1 MEEILGGKKST
12 MTKEKAQVDP
22 KNRRSGSN
30 SSRNS
35 GSKSRGKSSGSEKN
49 EPNPQPTQ
57 SNKKDPT
64 SKRETFKKQETS
76 NQKSLENPK
85 RDNEVSKPKVENQ
98 NSDSDPPK
106 PEEKPPKASK
116 ASKIPIKAPDNEN
129 PALSKEKI
137 KDDQEVPGNRSITH
151 PENPKF
157 LDSKTLKTQKNESTE
172 LNQEKFK
179 QRSETLVKKPE
190 KPEKP
195 EIKKKQE
202 LNKSGSEN
210 ESGRNSSNSGNKEEN
225 KEKKPTKTAKKKE
238 KNENSD
244 EADDEIE
251 LKVNKNPSN
260 NVTEGEIL
268 QQLGVLSKK
277 NTSKLEENESYSAN
291 NLESRSSPQENK
303 KKPKNQVQET
313 PSFPIQA
320 KKPKNANRSDSNDE
334 NAIKVNESLNSQ
346 ERKKKPKQKVFEKD
360 TFGDKFPQIDPEV
373 KSRRRDSSASGSERN
388 RSSRSGSNKRENQ
401 ARGLVGDIFTGK
413 VNEMMNAG
421 RDRSSTPETPN
432 LASPVKLAKNPK
444 AGNKLETGKGRRAD
458 SGSDDSQARRQGKK
472 GLNEKK
478 GNKPQSPDSAVWISQ
493 QEEIR
498 KLKQQLKEYESIIEK
513 QSSEIT
519 DLKKSQ
525 NLLTGP
531 KRKLSPKS
539 SGFLQKR
546 AEGTF
551 LQKNSEM
558 LKRDDFDFWKIND
571 DAPNTKEPQKL
582 EDIAALKD
590 LWILNM
596 ESGAQLHNNLSGKK
610 NPGVKANPLTK
621 FESNKSAN
629 IRNRFLPKISTK
641 KDLSK

>member
-1 MEEILGGKKST
+1 MEEILGGKKKT
-12 MTKEKAQVDP
+12 MTKEKAQGDP
-22 KNRRSGSN
+22 KNERSGSN
-30 SSRNS
+30 SSKNS
-35 GSKSRGKSSGSEKN
+35 DSMGKGKSSGSEKN
-49 EPNPQPTQ
+49 EPIPQVTQ

-85 RDNEVSKPKVENQ
+85 RDNEVSKSKAENQ

-106 PEEKPPKASK
+106 PEEKPSK
-116 ASKIPIKAPDNEN
+116 PSKPAKNPIKTPENEN

-137 KDDQEVPGNRSITH
+137 KDDQELPGNRSINH

-157 LDSKTLKTQKNESTE
+157 HDSKTLKTQKNESTE
-172 LNQEKFK
+172 LNEEKLK
-179 QRSETLVKKPE
+179 QRSETLVKKS
-190 KPEKP
+190 EKP

-202 LNKSGSEN
+202 QIKSGSEH
-210 ESGRNSSNSGNKEEN
+210 SSSKHSSKSDNKEE
-225 KEKKPTKTAKKKE
+225 KKVKKPTKIIQKKE

-291 NLESRSSPQENK
+291 NLENRSSPQDK
-303 KKPKNQVQET
+303 KKNPKAQVQET
-313 PSFPIQA
+313 PSFPSQV
-320 KKPKNANRSDSNDE
+320 KKSKNAKMSDSNEE
-334 NAIKVNESLNSQ
+334 NAIKVSDSQNSQ
-346 ERKKKPKQKVFEKD
+346 EKKKKPKQQVFEKD
-360 TFGDKFPQIDPEV
+360 TFGDKFPHIDPDV
-373 KSRRRDSSASGSERN
+373 KSRRKDSSASSSQRN
-388 RSSRSGSNKRENQ
+388 RSSRSGSNKRKNQ
-401 ARGLVGDIFTGK
+401 AGGLVGDIFAGK
-413 VNEMMNAG
+413 VNELMGAD
-421 RDRSSTPETPN
+421 RDRSSSPETPN
-432 LASPVKLAKNPK
+432 LASPVKPVKNNK
-444 AGNKLETGKGRRAD
+444 GGNKIEAGKGRRD
-458 SGSDDSQARRQGKK
+458 YSGSDASDERKQGRK
-472 GLNEKK
+472 LNEKK
-478 GNKPQSPDSAVWISQ
+478 GKKPQSPDSAVWISQ

-498 KLKQQLKEYESIIEK
+498 KLKQQLKEYETIIEK
-513 QSSEIT
+513 QSLEIN

-546 AEGTF
+546 TDGTF
-551 LQKNSEM
+551 LQKNNEM

-571 DAPNTKEPQKL
+571 EASSTKEPQKL